1 MTPLYAS
8 QVMLWLAVA
17 GLAFLIAVLARQV
30 GVLHERLVPVGA
42 LTGAQGPATGQPAPM
57 VRATTLAGTVV
68 ELGVRREHGPLAG
81 RATLLM
87 FVARTCP
94 ICKVLIPVVLDMA
107 RRERLELVFVGDAD
121 RTEQE
126 AMTREFAI
134 SPLQFVNGAEIGMAY
149 AVDKLP
155 HAALIDAQGLL
166 VARGLVNSREHLES
180 LVVAQE
186 TGFASVQSWLQGR
199 KPAAA

>member
-1 MTPLYAS
+1 MTTLYAS
-8 QVMLWLAVA
+8 QLMLWLAVG
-17 GLAFLIAVLARQV
+17 GLAFLTAVLARQV

-42 LTGAQGPATGQPAPM
+42 LSGAQGPTVGQPAPM
-57 VRATTLAGTVV
+57 MRATTLAGTVV
-68 ELGVRREHGPLAG
+68 ELGVRREHGKLAG

-94 ICKVLIPVVLDMA
+94 ICKVLIPVAIDMA

-121 RTEQE
+121 RAEQE
-126 AMTREFAI
+126 ALSQDFGI
-134 SPLQFVNGAEIGMAY
+134 SPAQFVNGTEIGMAY

-155 HAALIDAQGLL
+155 HAALVDAEGIL

-186 TGFASVQSWLQGR
+186 TGFASVQSWLQAR
-199 KPAAA
+199 KPAA